1 MSTGRGAKNPNAG
14 VDPMLALTGGAI
26 VISALVY
33 GGAEAALHLGGPL
46 SGIDQYV
53 PGSPFA
59 LVTALANGSL
69 VWPVGATIIAAAFGI
84 LALVVIVAGT
94 VRAMKRRRRVT
105 RVDDAGRF
113 LGRPRE
119 VARLGEKALR
129 TEIARLGDPVAADQP
144 VAAPLGRLVLGPNR
158 FGITLYAGPE
168 DVATH
173 IWGPRM
179 GKTSCVIIPQLLAA
193 RGAVLTTSN
202 KRDVVDTTRAYRAEK
217 GPVWVFDPQGVAQ
230 ELPRWFYDPLTWV
243 RSARPSTTQ
252 GITDTTASD
261 GRRAELAELLGEN
274 VVATMSQSA
283 QETKAAT
290 LAGIFATSLTGENT
304 KREPFFD
311 PMGQRLVT
319 GFLLAAA
326 LERLPLPIVY
336 TWATTPE
343 NQEPVRLLRG
353 HGFGQWAESM
363 IAQYNA
369 PDKQRGGVFATAAN
383 MLGALAY
390 AEIHPW
396 ISRMGEHDTR
406 PEFDPAKFA
415 AEDAPTLFCLSM
427 EDAANECGAL
437 VTALTVAVTD
447 ALVDRA
453 TATPAEGSLPA
464 GRLRVPATYAL
475 DEAANVVRWRQL
487 PNLYSHFGS
496 RGITVTTILQSWSQ
510 GEECFGQGGM
520 KKLWGASTIRVYGGG
535 GSTDDGRF
543 LENTSAALGDH
554 WEMSQTVSTNSSGRS
569 SSQQRQKIRTLPADA
584 LEAMPAGRAI
594 LRAAKCP
601 PALIETMPWYT
612 GPFAAAVADARTR
625 AGQDPAVHPS
635 ADDPDPTDATSLLP
649 SPTKHPVAAPR
660 SGAVTVS

>member
-26 VISALVY
+26 VLAALAY

-46 SGIDQYV
+46 SGIDQDV

-59 LVTALANGSL
+59 LVTELANGSL
-69 VWPVGATIIAAAFGI
+69 VWPTGATIIAAAVGI
-84 LALVVIVAGT
+84 VGLVVVVAGT
-94 VRAMKRRRRVT
+94 VWAMTRRRRVT

-119 VARLGEKALR
+119 LARLGEKALR
-129 TEIARLGDPVAADQP
+129 AEIARLGDPVTADQP
-144 VAAPLGRLVLGPNR
+144 VAAPLGRLVLGPNK

-252 GITDTTASD
+252 GLTDSAESD
-261 GRRAELAELLGEN
+261 ARRAELAELLGED
-274 VVATMSQSA
+274 VVATMGQSA

-290 LAGIFATSLTGENT
+290 LAGIFASSLTGENT

-326 LERLPLPIVY
+326 LEHLPLPIVY

-343 NQEPVRLLRG
+343 NQEPVRLLRA
-353 HGFGQWAESM
+353 HGFGRWAESM

-396 ISRMGEHDTR
+396 ISRMGERDTR
-406 PEFDPAKFA
+406 PEFDPAAFA
-415 AEDAPTLFCLSM
+415 GEDAPTLFCLSM
-427 EDAANECGAL
+427 EDSANECGAL

-453 TATPAEGSLPA
+453 TATPAAGSLPA

-510 GEECFGQGGM
+510 GEECFGPGGM

-584 LEAMPAGRAI
+584 LEAMPAGRAV

-601 PALIETMPWYT
+601 PALIETLPWYT
-612 GPFAAAVADARTR
+612 GPFAGAVADAQTR
-625 AGQDPAVHPS
+625 AGQDPVVRLN
-635 ADDPDPTDATSLLP
+635 ADDPDPADATSLLP
-649 SPTKHPVAAPR
+649 QPTKHPVAAR
-660 SGAVTVS
+660 RTDAAVAS